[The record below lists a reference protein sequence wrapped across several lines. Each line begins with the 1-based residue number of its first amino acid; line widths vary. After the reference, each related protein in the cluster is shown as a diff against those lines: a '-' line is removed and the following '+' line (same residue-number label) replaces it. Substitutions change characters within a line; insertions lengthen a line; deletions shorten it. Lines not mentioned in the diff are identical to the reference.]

1 MNFAQALY
9 VLNEENYKKTY
20 LDFQFGFN
28 NINEEDLKITGV
40 FAEKYENIINN
51 YNDGLMD
58 KAKLVILQFDL
69 SRSKEININCGIKND
84 LLFGTR
90 ISDEEYEKIIEKYG

>member
-1 MNFAQALY
+1 MNEGGYFIDLALYGKVLEQMNFAQALY

-40 FAEKYENIINN
+40 FYEKY
-51 YNDGLMD
+51 
-58 KAKLVILQFDL
+58 
-69 SRSKEININCGIKND
+69 
-84 LLFGTR
+84 
-90 ISDEEYEKIIEKYG
+90 